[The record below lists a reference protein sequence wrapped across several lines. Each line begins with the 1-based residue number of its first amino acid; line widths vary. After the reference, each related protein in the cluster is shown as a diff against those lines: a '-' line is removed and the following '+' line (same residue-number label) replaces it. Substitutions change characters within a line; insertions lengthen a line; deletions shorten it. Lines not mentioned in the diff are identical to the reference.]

1 MKSAWFDQNKL
12 PHSMLNANFPP
23 LNKSDHFSSLEK
35 CLNEI
40 EINSVLDLGCGAA
53 EASNIFTNHKYT
65 GADLPHIIE
74 KVAKKKNPGHDYIS
88 FDANTSDFSFV
99 KGYDVV
105 LMNSFVSEIPN
116 WYFVLSKILPQCQKY
131 VIIHRQE
138 VFDGKT
144 SVKEYSTYGGLP
156 TTKTIVNYNQLVSV
170 FRMNEFKVLQEN
182 NSFPYASLHKTFLLE
197 RE

>member
-1 MKSAWFDQNKL
+1 MKSAWFDENKL
-12 PHSMLNANFPP
+12 PDSMLNANFPP
-23 LNKSDHFSSLEK
+23 LGESDHFSSLGK

-40 EINSVLDLGCGAA
+40 EVSSVLDLGCGAA
-53 EASNIFTNHKYT
+53 EASNIFTNQKYT

-74 KVAKKKNPGHDYIS
+74 KVAKKKNPGHDYVS
-88 FDANTSDFSFV
+88 FDANTSDFSFI

-116 WYFVLSKILPQCQKY
+116 WYLVLSKILPHCQKY

-144 SVKEYSTYGGLP
+144 SVEEYKTYGGLP
-156 TTKTIVNYNQLVSV
+156 TTKTIVNYTQLMNV

-182 NSFPYASLHKTFLLE
+182 NSFPYDSLHKTFLLK